1 MPRMRA
7 FAVVLSDVVAPRGY
21 RTGGAA
27 SVLSVE
33 RSTLASR
40 VAMGTLVSGV
50 TPTLRAVSVVGTV
63 GDTIS
68 LRSRIAV
75 RRATASCDVMGTVPA
90 SDRRTSHAVNTVT
103 LWGEMVGVAQWLG

>member
-1 MPRMRA
+1 MLA
-7 FAVVLSDVVAPRGY
+7 
-21 RTGGAA
+21 
-27 SVLSVE
+27 VE

-40 VAMGTLVSGV
+40 VVMGTLGSGV
-50 TPTLRAVSVVGTV
+50 PPALGAVSLVGTV
-63 GDTIS
+63 GDTIAV
-68 LRSRIAV
+68 RSRIAV